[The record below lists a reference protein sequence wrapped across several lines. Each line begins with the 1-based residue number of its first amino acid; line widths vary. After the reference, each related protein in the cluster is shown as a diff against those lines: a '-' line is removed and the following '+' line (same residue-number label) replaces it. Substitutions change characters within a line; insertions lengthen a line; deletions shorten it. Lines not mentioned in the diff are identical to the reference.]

1 MNSACTLIIIIVVI
15 LFAVYTWNMSNK
27 NYSKEGMGGYGV
39 TSGLSYYNN
48 DRYSI
53 PSPYPGA
60 AFGGGSFVGHRV
72 IF

>member
-1 MNSACTLIIIIVVI
+1 MNSSCTLIIVIIVI
-15 LFAVYTWNMSNK
+15 LFAVYTWNYNSNK
-27 NYSKEGMGGYGV
+27 TYKEGMGGFGV
-39 TSGLSYYNN
+39 TSGLAFYNN